1 MRRTARALLMLVATG
16 LVAAAVVATPASATT
31 TYRLAGVE
39 TSASDEIG
47 VFAGTLVGQFGA
59 WQATID
65 HGPLAK
71 DPSDTTSI
79 TDGTF
84 TIKALGSPRIDGT
97 HVTGTLTAQ
106 TPVGKFFCSQQFV
119 VSGGVFAVGTST
131 GYFGGTLTHYGTMS
145 AGVCNAVF
153 ATFTGWAST

>member
-1 MRRTARALLMLVATG
+1 MRRTARALFVLVATG
-16 LVAAAVVATPASATT
+16 LVAAAVATPASATT

-47 VFAGTLVGQFGA
+47 VFAGTLVGQFGV

-71 DPSDTTSI
+71 DPGGTTSI

-97 HVTGTLTAQ
+97 DVTGTLTAQ
-106 TPVGKFFCSQQFV
+106 TPVGRFFCSQQFV
-119 VSGGVFAVGTST
+119 VSDGVFAVGAST